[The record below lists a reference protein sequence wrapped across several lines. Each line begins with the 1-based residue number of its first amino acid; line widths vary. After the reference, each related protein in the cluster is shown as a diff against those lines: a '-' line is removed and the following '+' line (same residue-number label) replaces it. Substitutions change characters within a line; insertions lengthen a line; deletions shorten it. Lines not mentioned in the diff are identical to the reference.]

1 MPKQKDLKRLVRTR
15 MRKTGESY
23 TTARAQLV
31 RKQEPARD
39 LAALAGM
46 SDDAVKKKTG
56 RTWRGWVRALD
67 AAKATSMPHRDIA
80 RLLHEQH
87 GLPGWW
93 AQMVTVGYE
102 RIRGLREKGQRRG
115 AGYDVNKSKTFPVPI
130 AKLYAAFGAR
140 TRPRWLGDARPT
152 VKKASREKSMRL
164 RWDDGSPVEAYFT
177 AKGDAKSQVAVQ
189 HRNLPSKAAATKMK
203 DYWAE
208 RLVALAD
215 LLNGSPPGK

>member
-23 TTARAQLV
+23 TAARAQLV
-31 RKQEPARD
+31 RKQDPARD

-46 SDDAVKKKTG
+46 SDEAVKKKTG
-56 RTWRGWVRALD
+56 RDWRGWVRALD

-80 RLLHEQH
+80 LHLHEQH

-115 AGYDVNKSKTFPVPI
+115 AGYNVNKSKTFPVPI

-152 VKKASREKSMRL
+152 VKRASREKSMRL
-164 RWDDGSPVEAYFT
+164 TWEDGTPVEVYFWE
-177 AKGDAKSQVAVQ
+177 KGPQKSQVQLQ
-189 HRNLPSKAAATKMK
+189 HRQLPDKTRADQVRA
-203 DYWAE
+203 YWTE
-208 RLVALAD
+208 RLAALGD
-215 LLNGSPPGK
+215 VLGGSRSAR